1 MENKNKIYSIG
12 EAFQA
17 LDSFLDEP
25 IEVDSEII
33 VDENDVVKLKEGY
46 VGQTLDDFFSVCTD
60 AGVIEKITVCN
71 TDIDDY
77 DESVL
82 LEGGSYDDIP
92 QNVLEASF
100 SDFDVGG
107 GTIVINCSEEEGGT
121 DFYQTVQDFID
132 DYNGDEVEICVD
144 GETVFTGD
152 KSEVP
157 DEYLEYMFNSF
168 DSPKYIS
175 ANVTDVEESNKGL
188 DESDLDLDG
197 ETKTPLKESKSFN
210 IGDSKD
216 LEDALDFVNKDEDE
230 ETIEQVIDLD
240 AETEEDLSPTYVGK
254 VLGQCT
260 TCHSLIYMEPDS
272 LVKAEDVDSDND
284 EDIYNVDEE
293 CVVCGATDGYVL
305 LGKVVPIND
314 KEVDKVDEPKED
326 ETEDDG
332 KDDDIKEENS
342 IKEGNANT
350 FKNSGTDDILDEEL
364 DEKLDELKEENNN
377 KGAKIASIIASALN
391 KQGGHGPMSN
401 EEVVA
406 DGNTI
411 TLVSQAGLETYKF
424 NDDGSVDNLSI
435 DDMIKKMLED
445 GDIEESEIED
455 IREEYSHFNSIK
467 DLLQSDLTWFMRLPE
482 KLIIKKVEEILD
494 EEKELKEARGAGK
507 GQKLDE
513 SQFQIS
519 RGSREFDNVIKT
531 YYKKYGKHLQV
542 DTMIYDK
549 DRGKY
554 YMYNDQ
560 TDYTLNTKRLD
571 EELEESTITE
581 VAGGMSKGLS
591 IEDIAAKHG
600 VSVEDIESQIKLGV
614 KVEQEHTSDV
624 EEAKK
629 IAMDHLVEFPDY
641 YDRLVK
647 MEKEAE
653 ANYVDSD
660 EIEELDENKFD
671 SLISSYL
678 KESTYKTTDGF
689 IDGNKIRLEG
699 TITNKDGITS
709 STQFIFESLK
719 MDNKIIKLKGINES
733 LGGEFTIL
741 GKQDKNTFIP
751 KVMKS
756 RKPKQ

>member
-1 MENKNKIYSIG
+1 MDNKIKNYSIG

-33 VDENDVVKLKEGY
+33 
-46 VGQTLDDFFSVCTD
+46 
-60 AGVIEKITVCN
+60 A
-71 TDIDDY
+71 
-77 DESVL
+77 
-82 LEGGSYDDIP
+82 
-92 QNVLEASF
+92 
-100 SDFDVGG
+100 
-107 GTIVINCSEEEGGT
+107 
-121 DFYQTVQDFID
+121 
-132 DYNGDEVEICVD
+132 
-144 GETVFTGD
+144 
-152 KSEVP
+152 
-157 DEYLEYMFNSF
+157 DEYLEYIFNSF

-175 ANVTDVEESNKGL
+175 ANVTEVEDIDIDNLNEKLSDSDKKRLKDEIAWCKEVLNNPSGRASAEAQINYGKNYVSKTKKDLAKLEKQLKEYSVEESNKGL

-254 VLGQCT
+254 ILGQCT

-272 LVKAEDVDSDND
+272 LVKSEDVDSDTD

-293 CVVCGATDGYVL
+293 CVICGATDGYVL

-332 KDDDIKEENS
+332 ADNKKPEGEEPKGNIIEEPLSESYSKHSNYFRAYAQIDEGDDSLGIDEPVFGHYENAFDTEEEAIEAAKSFMKDVR
-342 IKEGNANT
+342 EGKIN
-350 FKNSGTDDILDEEL
+350 FK
-364 DEKLDELKEENNN
+364 
-377 KGAKIASIIASALN
+377 
-391 KQGGHGPMSN
+391 
-401 EEVVA
+401 
-406 DGNTI
+406 
-411 TLVSQAGLETYKF
+411 
-424 NDDGSVDNLSI
+424 DGSITGCSVVEIAD
-435 DDMIKKMLED
+435 ED
-445 GDIEESEIED
+445 TEEIFFVDIEE
-455 IREEYSHFNSIK
+455 N
-467 DLLQSDLTWFMRLPE
+467 LT
-482 KLIIKKVEEILD
+482 
-494 EEKELKEARGAGK
+494 
-507 GQKLDE
+507 
-513 SQFQIS
+513 
-519 RGSREFDNVIKT
+519 
-531 YYKKYGKHLQV
+531 
-542 DTMIYDK
+542 
-549 DRGKY
+549 
-554 YMYNDQ
+554 
-560 TDYTLNTKRLD
+560 
-571 EELEESTITE
+571 ESTITE

-591 IEDIAAKHG
+591 VEDIATKHG
-600 VSVEDIESQIKLGV
+600 VSVEDIENQIKLGA

-629 IAMDHLVEFPDY
+629 IAMDHLTEFPDY
-641 YDRLVK
+641 YDRLSK
-647 MEKEAE
+647 MEKDAK

-699 TITNKDGITS
+699 TITNKDGVTS
-709 STQFIFESLK
+709 STQFMFESFK

-751 KVMKS
+751 KIIK
-756 RKPKQ
+756 KKNLK

>member
-1 MENKNKIYSIG
+1 MENKNKNYSIG

-33 VDENDVVKLKEGY
+33 ADENDVVKLKEGY
-46 VGQTLDDFFSVCTD
+46 VGQTLDDFFNVCTD

-157 DEYLEYMFNSF
+157 NEYLEYMFNSF
-168 DSPKYIS
+168 DTPEYIS
-175 ANVTDVEESNKGL
+175 VNVTDVEDIDIDNLNEKLSDSDKKRLKDEIAWCKEVLNNPSGRASAEAQINYGKDYRKRVKEDLARFEKQLKEYSVEESNNGL

-197 ETKTPLKESKSFN
+197 ETKNPLKESKSFN

-272 LVKAEDVDSDND
+272 LVKAEDVDSDTD

-293 CVVCGATDGYVL
+293 CVVCGAKDGYVL
-305 LGKVVPIND
+305 LGKVVPIED

-332 KDDDIKEENS
+332 ADNKKPEGEEPKGNIIEEPLSESYSKHSNYFRAYAQIDEGDDSLGIDEPVFGHYENAFDTEEEAIEAAKSFIKDVR
-342 IKEGNANT
+342 EGKIN
-350 FKNSGTDDILDEEL
+350 FK
-364 DEKLDELKEENNN
+364 
-377 KGAKIASIIASALN
+377 
-391 KQGGHGPMSN
+391 
-401 EEVVA
+401 
-406 DGNTI
+406 
-411 TLVSQAGLETYKF
+411 
-424 NDDGSVDNLSI
+424 DGSITGCSVVEIAD
-435 DDMIKKMLED
+435 ED
-445 GDIEESEIED
+445 TEEIFFVDIEE
-455 IREEYSHFNSIK
+455 N
-467 DLLQSDLTWFMRLPE
+467 LT
-482 KLIIKKVEEILD
+482 
-494 EEKELKEARGAGK
+494 
-507 GQKLDE
+507 
-513 SQFQIS
+513 
-519 RGSREFDNVIKT
+519 
-531 YYKKYGKHLQV
+531 
-542 DTMIYDK
+542 
-549 DRGKY
+549 
-554 YMYNDQ
+554 
-560 TDYTLNTKRLD
+560 
-571 EELEESTITE
+571 ESTITE

-591 IEDIAAKHG
+591 VEDIAAKHG
-600 VSVEDIESQIKLGV
+600 VSVEDIEDQIKLGV

-629 IAMDHLVEFPDY
+629 IAMDHLTEFPDY
-641 YDRLVK
+641 YDRLGK
-647 MEKEAE
+647 MEKEAK
-653 ANYVDSD
+653 ADSVDSD
-660 EIEELDENKFD
+660 EIEDLDENKFD
-671 SLISSYL
+671 SLINSCL

-699 TITNKDGITS
+699 TTTNKDGITS
-709 STQFIFESLK
+709 STQFMFESFK

-733 LGGEFTIL
+733 LGSEFTLL

-751 KVMKS
+751 KIIKKKNS
-756 RKPKQ
+756 K